1 MDEKTVRELREFVLA
16 TDPSEVP
23 AGKRPRKRDWVEAA
37 ERIGRRQQANGPS
50 SNRKSRTPHAS
61 GTRGVSRRSGSKVA
75 SGRVPAAE
83 ARRSPSRAA
92 PATAPATPAS
102 ATKAAHKRSPSGAA
116 RTATSS
122 RSGRKRQRSTPL
134 RGEEAR
140 RRLIGEE
147 IPMDRSPDGGAW
159 AEREYSLSMGER
171 VRMMQREREWAAAAA
186 AARAAG
192 PSRLLP
198 YPLGQAH
205 ERGGVF
211 RWPGPFGYDRLEAS
225 TSASQAGVLEA
236 ATTMSSSSSARVGSG
251 RSGARLGIRHAIR
264 GVLGGELQPQSE
276 ELEYIEYP
284 EDVLPPEELM
294 PEPPPQR
301 TSVSDVSHPSGR
313 EASPPAAATTVESG
327 GGSGPAALLRS
338 LRRVDVAKSTT
349 ERAMT
354 SPPLGSRDS
363 GYLEA
368 ADVGGAAGSSV
379 TPDTKQS
386 DSSGGDRER
395 TGALLDSGARASAWR
410 TRGDLPAHQP
420 LTPMQTFRTLRGAE
434 VGRRAGATA
443 LSMPTAERRSRWASS
458 VDGTRASP
466 PTGTPALPTTVNA
479 NVTARGGTLAA
490 PRLAPAA
497 PPVASMGTEPM
508 DYPRAAPAVTT
519 AAAPDTRWRVL
530 RFGRCK
536 WLLTALL
543 WLSLL
548 LRLYWTL
555 PSTPFCDTG
564 EDPATSH
571 RLCRVCPPHGHC
583 VGGVLSCD
591 GGYVVLGGRCVPDRE
606 VNRYAHTIQAQVQR
620 VLGRAAGAR
629 ACGDASARRQ
639 WTAAELR
646 EEIARLPYME
656 RVVNSGKWEVSFRRA
671 LETIDVPVVNDR
683 AERRQQRYVA
693 ADATGS
699 TEAGAR
705 WPVESAR
712 PAIDGDTDGDT
723 DDDPDHILYWSTE
736 PILPLRCLLSRWMER
751 HAPWWPQALA
761 CLPAALL
768 LWWHGRRLR
777 ARARQLATLRDQV
790 YRRLWVQKLAHQ
802 HAAASSAITSP
813 YLVDVHLRDEL
824 LGHCRLPQRTRRW
837 KQVESLVRADSRV
850 QMRCETFADGRRA
863 IVWEWTAPLPS
874 E

>member
-1 MDEKTVRELREFVLA
+1 MDQKTVKELREFVLA

-50 SNRKSRTPHAS
+50 SNRKSGTPHAS
-61 GTRGVSRRSGSKVA
+61 VTRGASRRNGNKVA
-75 SGRVPAAE
+75 GGRVSAEE

-102 ATKAAHKRSPSGAA
+102 TTKAAHRRSPSGTA

-159 AEREYSLSMGER
+159 AEREYSLSMGEH
-171 VRMMQREREWAAAAA
+171 VRMLQREREWAAAAA
-186 AARAAG
+186 AAQTVG
-192 PSRLLP
+192 PSRLFP

-211 RWPGPFGYDRLEAS
+211 HWPGPFGYNRLEAS
-225 TSASQAGVLEA
+225 TSASQAGALEA

-264 GVLGGELQPQSE
+264 GVLGGELRPQSE

-294 PEPPPQR
+294 PEPPPRR
-301 TSVSDVSHPSGR
+301 TSVSDVSHQSGR
-313 EASPPAAATTVESG
+313 EASAPAAVTTAESG
-327 GGSGPAALLRS
+327 GGSGSAALLRS
-338 LRRVDVAKSTT
+338 MRRSGVTKSTT

-363 GYLEA
+363 GCPEA

-395 TGALLDSGARASAWR
+395 VGALLDSGARISACCA
-410 TRGDLPAHQP
+410 RGDLPAHQP
-420 LTPMQTFRTLRGAE
+420 LTPMQTFRTLRGAG
-434 VGRRAGATA
+434 VGRRAGAA
-443 LSMPTAERRSRWASS
+443 APSMPTAERQTRWASS
-458 VDGTRASP
+458 ADGTRSSP
-466 PTGTPALPTTVNA
+466 PTITPALPTTVNA
-479 NVTARGGTLAA
+479 NITARGGTLAA
-490 PRLAPAA
+490 PRLAPA
-497 PPVASMGTEPM
+497 PPPLASMGMEPM

-519 AAAPDTRWRVL
+519 AAAPGTRWQAL

-543 WLSLL
+543 WFSLL

-571 RLCRVCPPHGHC
+571 GPCRVCPPHGHC
-583 VGGVLSCD
+583 AGGVLSCA

-629 ACGDASARRQ
+629 ACDDTSVRHQ

-671 LETIDVPVVNDR
+671 LETIDLPVVNDR
-683 AERRQQRYVA
+683 ADRRQQRYAAA
-693 ADATGS
+693 ADDES
-699 TEAGAR
+699 TDSGAR
-705 WPVESAR
+705 WPAESAR
-712 PAIDGDTDGDT
+712 PAIDGDIDGDT
-723 DDDPDHILYWSTE
+723 DDDQNILYWSTE
-736 PILPLRCLLSRWMER
+736 PILPLHCLLSWWVQR

-761 CLPAALL
+761 CLPVALL
-768 LWWHGRRLR
+768 LGWHGQRLR

-802 HAAASSAITSP
+802 HAAASSAITPP